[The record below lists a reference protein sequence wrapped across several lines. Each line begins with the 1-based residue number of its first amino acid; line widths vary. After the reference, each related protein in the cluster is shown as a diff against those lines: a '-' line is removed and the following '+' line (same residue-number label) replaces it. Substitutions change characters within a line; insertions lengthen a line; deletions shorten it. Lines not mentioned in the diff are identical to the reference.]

1 VRGRPTVAVDRVID
15 IEEVAMR
22 GRIRWIAPA
31 LIGAVA
37 VVGAG
42 GAIAPA
48 AGPARTLDVV
58 SVEQQCVNV
67 DVGRKGASTGD
78 QVVCHGVLRDAASN
92 ASVGHVRWTCA
103 YLWSERA
110 GFDCTGLA
118 SLDGGTLQLAGA
130 LSSTSAVSEWAVV
143 GGTKAYAGSRGTVRL
158 RQLSATRTAA
168 TISLLGEA

>member
-1 VRGRPTVAVDRVID
+1 
-15 IEEVAMR
+15 MR
-22 GRIRWIAPA
+22 GRVRWMAPA
-31 LIGAVA
+31 LIGAIAVA
-37 VVGAG
+37 AAG
-42 GAIAPA
+42 GTIAPA
-48 AGPARTLDVV
+48 AGPPRTLDVV

-67 DVGRKGASTGD
+67 DVGRKGAGTGD
-78 QVVCHGVLRDAASN
+78 QVICHGLLRDAASN
-92 ASVGHVRWTCA
+92 AAAGHVRWTCG

-143 GGTKAYAGSRGTVRL
+143 GGTRAYAGARGTVRL

-168 TISLLGEA
+168 TISLLGDGA

>member
-1 VRGRPTVAVDRVID
+1 MRVG
-15 IEEVAMR
+15 V
-22 GRIRWIAPA
+22 RWIAPA

-37 VVGAG
+37 LAAAG
-42 GAIAPA
+42 GTIAPA
-48 AGPARTLDVV
+48 ASPPRTLDVV
-58 SVEQQCVNV
+58 SVEQQCANV

-78 QVVCHGVLRDAASN
+78 QVVCHGVLHDAASN
-92 ASVGHVRWTCA
+92 ASAGHVRWTCA

-110 GFDCTGLA
+110 GFDCTGQA
-118 SLDGGTLQLAGA
+118 SLAGGTLQLAGA

-143 GGTKAYAGSRGTVRL
+143 GGTRAYAGVRGTVRL